1 MTTKKKYITLSLAI
15 LNRKRKQL
23 NDELQE
29 LQISMASET
38 KSSAGDKYETA
49 REMINQE
56 KNKILTQLSEIGKQE
71 NLLSQ
76 INPIENHKVI
86 KTGSI
91 VTTDKEAYFISVS
104 LGKVS
109 DDNLQFMAIS
119 PASPI
124 GQLLLNKKSGESIEW
139 RGKSENIISVE

>member
-1 MTTKKKYITLSLAI
+1 MNKKEKYITLCVAI
-15 LNRKRKQL
+15 LNSKRKQL

-56 KNKILTQLSEIGKQE
+56 KNKILAQLSEIAKQE
-71 NLLSQ
+71 NFLSQ
-76 INPIENHKVI
+76 INPSENYKAI
-86 KTGSI
+86 RIGSI
-91 VTTDKEAYFISVS
+91 VSTSKTVYFISIS
-104 LGKVS
+104 LGEIA
-109 DDNLQFMAIS
+109 NNGFPFMAIS

-124 GQLLLNKKSGESIEW
+124 GQLLLNKQAGDSIEW
-139 RGKSENIISVE
+139 RGKSENILSVE